1 MKRNYIAPN
10 IRSIELGSEKN
21 YLLTMSDSPAEQQYE
36 MDVKEEFQN
45 NSFDSKSIWDKEW

>member
-10 IRSIELGSEKN
+10 TRCVEIELETLIAESIN
-21 YLLTMSDSPAEQQYE
+21 YGADTDLQS

>member
-10 IRSIELGSEKN
+10 IRCIELASEN
-21 YLLTMSDSPAEQQYE
+21 SYLITMSDSPADQSYE

>member
-21 YLLTMSDSPAEQQYE
+21 YLLTMSDSPAEQQYD

-45 NSFDSKSIWDKEW
+45 VSFDSKSIWDREW